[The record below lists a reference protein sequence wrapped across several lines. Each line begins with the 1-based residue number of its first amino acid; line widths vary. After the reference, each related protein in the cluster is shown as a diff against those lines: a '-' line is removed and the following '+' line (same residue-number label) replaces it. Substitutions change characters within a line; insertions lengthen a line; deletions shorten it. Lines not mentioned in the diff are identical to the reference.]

1 VVDKS
6 DDDADVSN
14 SNPTKISTSG
24 IFTAS
29 TLLALS
35 ISVPAIIVTLVL
47 YYILKTTLAL
57 TLLSSLITLFLAMGF
72 SYKISKKLM
81 KVQQKNK
88 NQDARK
94 SP

>member
-1 VVDKS
+1 MVDKS
-6 DDDADVSN
+6 DDADISN
-14 SNPTKISTSG
+14 SNPMKISTSG

-57 TLLSSLITLFLAMGF
+57 TLLASLITLFLAMGF

-81 KVQQKNK
+81 KIQQKNK

>member
-6 DDDADVSN
+6 DDADVSN
-14 SNPTKISTSG
+14 SNPMKISTTG

-47 YYILKTTLAL
+47 YYILKTTLTL
-57 TLLSSLITLFLAMGF
+57 TLLASLITLFLAMGF

-81 KVQQKNK
+81 KIQQKNK

>member
-6 DDDADVSN
+6 DDADVSN
-14 SNPTKISTSG
+14 SNLTKISTTG

-29 TLLALS
+29 TLLALL

-47 YYILKTTLAL
+47 YYILKTSLVL
-57 TLLSSLITLFLAMGF
+57 TLLASLITLFLAMGF

-88 NQDARK
+88 NQDATK

>member
-1 VVDKS
+1 MVDKS
-6 DDDADVSN
+6 DDADISN
-14 SNPTKISTSG
+14 SNPMKISTSG

-57 TLLSSLITLFLAMGF
+57 TLLASLITLFLAMGF

-81 KVQQKNK
+81 TIQQKNK

>member
-1 VVDKS
+1 MVDKS
-6 DDDADVSN
+6 DDADVSN
-14 SNPTKISTSG
+14 SNPTKISTAG

-57 TLLSSLITLFLAMGF
+57 TLLASLITLFLAMGF

-81 KVQQKNK
+81 KIQKKNK

-94 SP
+94 PS